1 MKCCE
6 NSPARA
12 FPAELRARAYD
23 TAAIATNVALNQ
35 LVLTF
40 KPYDDMFGEHFLDDF
55 YFLVVVSLN
64 DIIDPR
70 LEVVCKRKH
79 MKNLTYRLLRN
90 MRFNE
95 K

>member
-1 MKCCE
+1 LKCCE

-64 DIIDPR
+64 DIIDP
-70 LEVVCKRKH
+70 LLAVVCERIN
-79 MKNLTYRLLRN
+79 MMNFTYRLIS
-90 MRFNE
+90 

>member
-6 NSPARA
+6 NSPTRA
-12 FPAELRARAYD
+12 FPAGLRARACD

-35 LVLTF
+35 LVFTF
-40 KPYDDMFGEHFLDDF
+40 KPYDDVFGEHFLDDF

-64 DIIDPR
+64 DIIDP
-70 LEVVCKRKH
+70 LLAVVCERIN
-79 MKNLTYRLLRN
+79 MMNFTYRLIS
-90 MRFNE
+90 